1 MKGRGVY
8 ERDFPTVC
16 PPTIPDFSLFTMRIQ
31 NVLLRS
37 AVLSLLVLFTGCE
50 SSSNTMKGAGVGAG
64 AGAVIGGII
73 GSNSDN
79 TAKGVL
85 IGSAIG
91 GAAGAIIGA
100 QMDKQAEELDQELEN
115 ATVERVGEGIQITFD
130 SAILFSVDSSEL
142 STGARRSLADLAASL
157 QSYPNTNVLIVGHT
171 DDTGAAEY
179 NQSLSERRASA
190 AAAALADFGI
200 PRTRLSIN
208 GFGETQPIAD
218 NATPSGRQQNRRVEV
233 AIFASDE
240 YRQSLEQQGGGR

>member
-1 MKGRGVY
+1 
-8 ERDFPTVC
+8 
-16 PPTIPDFSLFTMRIQ
+16 MRNQHLIF
-31 NVLLRS
+31 RIG
-37 AVLSLLVLFTGCE
+37 VLSLVVLFAGCE
-50 SSSNTMKGAGVGAG
+50 STSNTMKGAGVGAG

-73 GSNSDN
+73 GSSSDN

-91 GAAGAIIGA
+91 GATGAIIGA

-130 SAILFSVDSSEL
+130 SAILFGVDSSEL
-142 STGARRSLADLAASL
+142 STGARASLADLAASL

-171 DDTGAAEY
+171 DNTGAAEY

-190 AAAALADFGI
+190 AAAALAEFGI

-208 GFGETQPIAD
+208 GFGEAQPIAD
-218 NATPSGRQQNRRVEV
+218 NATATGREQNRRVEV
-233 AIFASDE
+233 AIFASEE
-240 YRQSLEQQGGGR
+240 YRESLEQQNGGR